1 MIILPIPAFD
11 DNYIW
16 CLHDNFNAIV
26 VDPGDP
32 IVVHDFLLKH
42 NINLSSILITHHHFD
57 HTGGV
62 LELKNKF
69 SPHVYGPYSNIE
81 GIDTSVS
88 EGHIVV
94 DNALKIKFDVYEI
107 PGHTLDHIA
116 FKFQNN
122 LFCGDTIF
130 SSGCGR
136 VFEGTHFQMYNSLKK
151 LASFSDETKI
161 YCAHEY
167 TLNNINFA
175 KSIEPDNADLLQ
187 RETDVK
193 KLRTENKPSV
203 PTTLGMEKKIN
214 PFLRCAEKNLI
225 SKFQDIKLLKDI
237 EIFSHIRKL
246 KDNF

>member
-1 MIILPIPAFD
+1 MIILPIHAFD

-16 CLHDNFNAIV
+16 CIHDNVNAIV

-32 IVVHDFLLKH
+32 VVVDQFLKQH
-42 NINLSSILITHHHFD
+42 NLNLSSILITHHHFD

-69 SPHVYGPYSNIE
+69 SPHIYGPLGNIN
-81 GIDTSVS
+81 GIDTFVS
-88 EGHIVV
+88 EGDIVV
-94 DNALKIKFDVYEI
+94 DNLLKMEFEVYEI

-116 FKFQNN
+116 FKSQNN

-151 LASFSDETKI
+151 LASFSDDTKI

-187 RETDVK
+187 RETDVI
-193 KLRTENKPSV
+193 KLRAENKPSI
-203 PTTLGMEKKIN
+203 PTTLSMEKKIN

-225 SKFQDIKLLKDI
+225 QKFQDNDLTKEI
-237 EIFSHIRKL
+237 EIFTHIRKL

>member
-1 MIILPIPAFD
+1 MIILPIPAFN

-16 CLHDNFNAIV
+16 CIHDNVNAIV
-26 VDPGDP
+26 VDPGDH
-32 IVVHDFLLKH
+32 IVVDQFLKQH
-42 NINLSSILITHHHFD
+42 NLNLSSILITHHHFD

-69 SPHVYGPYSNIE
+69 SPHIYGPLGNIN
-81 GIDTSVS
+81 GIDSTVS
-88 EGHIVV
+88 EGDVVV
-94 DNALKIKFDVYEI
+94 DNSLKIKFEVYEI

-116 FKFQNN
+116 FKSQNN

-151 LASFSDETKI
+151 LASFSDDTKI

-175 KSIEPDNADLLQ
+175 KSIEPNNADLLQ

-193 KLRTENKPSV
+193 KLRAENKPSI
-203 PTTLGMEKKIN
+203 PTTLSMERKIN
-214 PFLRCAEKNLI
+214 PFLRCSEKNLI
-225 SKFQDIKLLKDI
+225 QKFQDNDLTKEI
-237 EIFSHIRKL
+237 EIFTHIRKL

>member
-16 CLHDNFNAIV
+16 CIHDNVNSIV

-32 IVVHDFLLKH
+32 IIVRNFLLKH
-42 NINLSSILITHHHFD
+42 NLNLSSILITHHHFD
-57 HTGGV
+57 HTGGI

-69 SPHVYGPYSNIE
+69 SPHIYGPFGNID
-81 GIDTSVS
+81 GIDTFVK
-88 EGHIVV
+88 EGDIVV
-94 DNALKIKFDVYEI
+94 DNSLKINFEVYEI

-116 FKFQNN
+116 FKSQNN

-136 VFEGTHFQMYNSLKK
+136 VFEGTHFQMYSSLKK
-151 LASFSDETKI
+151 LASLSDDTKI

-187 RETDVK
+187 RETEVK
-193 KLRTENKPSV
+193 KLRIENRPSV

-225 SKFQDIKLLKDI
+225 SKFQDSKLSKDI
-237 EIFSHIRKL
+237 EIFTHIRKL